1 MTLQISDK
9 KTWSVRCLIDVYGGR
24 LSVRL
29 QRHGWQAFVRDNQLE
44 EGDACVFELIE
55 KAPKIKLRVC
65 IFRDKDQV

>member
-1 MTLQISDK
+1 M
-9 KTWSVRCLIDVYGGR
+9 YGGR
-24 LSVRL
+24 LSARL